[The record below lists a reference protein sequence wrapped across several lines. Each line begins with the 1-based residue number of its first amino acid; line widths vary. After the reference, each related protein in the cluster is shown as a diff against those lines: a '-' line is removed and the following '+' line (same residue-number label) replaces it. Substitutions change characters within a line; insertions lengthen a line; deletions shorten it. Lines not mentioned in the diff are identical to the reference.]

1 VKNYGIVCTYK
12 SKFGYHTL
20 YKEFR
25 STTLTGAIHQL
36 YSELAGRHKAQRE
49 SVTIVRTTEIRAT
62 KDEKIEDKVKRAS
75 IKQVVREG
83 VKFPVLSR
91 RLRAAR
97 KTFRTTFKATRP
109 NLFA

>member
-1 VKNYGIVCTYK
+1 M
-12 SKFGYHTL
+12 GYHTL

-25 STTLTGAIHQL
+25 STTLNGAIHQL

-49 SVTIVRTTEIRAT
+49 SVTIVRTTEIRAA
-62 KDEKIEDKVKRAS
+62 KDEKIEDKVKRVS
-75 IKQVVREG
+75 VKQIVKEG
-83 VKFPVLSR
+83 VRFPILTR

-97 KTFRTTFKATRP
+97 KTFRTVFKASKP